1 MDEEGEEL
9 PAAVAALRQEIL
21 QQMMDQDG
29 EEEVP
34 PVVAAV
40 RQELLRQI
48 FQPEGLEFANAL
60 FAAFG
65 NENNVVENYVYSGG
79 RPPRNVGSVI
89 IDNSVREIPR
99 EAFASSQLTGVE
111 FGNMLDRIEQGAFE
125 FCALRGVTIP
135 SVRSVGVDAFYRCQ
149 QLEYAVFGV
158 DLEYVG
164 RRAFGNC
171 NSLRRITIPL
181 KDIIIDDGAFHC
193 DNLTT
198 VDLVGADD
206 LQKTISSLHMERW
219 TDEINQEINRINR
232 GLPGLED
239 WEKTSEIVEWSERV
253 RRKLNRHKREHQ
265 VVVKEAMTLLELALW
280 KAKLDEA
287 EGEEDGNGEAALEF
301 QPKKARIDVDSARK
315 ALRITS
321 GTNVIIKNV
330 LPFLKLV

>member
-1 MDEEGEEL
+1 MDEEREEVA
-9 PAAVAALRQEIL
+9 AAVI
-21 QQMMDQDG
+21 
-29 EEEVP
+29 
-34 PVVAAV
+34 AAV
-40 RQELLRQI
+40 RQELDDGAEVLARLQQI
-48 FQPEGLEFANAL
+48 LGGGEGFGNELLNAV
-60 FAAFG
+60 FG

-99 EAFASSQLTGVE
+99 GAFQSCFQLTEVD
-111 FGNMLDRIEQGAFE
+111 FGNMLDRIEQRAFE
-125 FCALRGVTIP
+125 SCALRGATMP
-135 SVRSVGVDAFYRCQ
+135 SVRSVGVDAFYRCEE
-149 QLEYAVFGV
+149 LEYAVFGV
-158 DLEYVG
+158 DLGYVG
-164 RRAFGNC
+164 RRAFNHC
-171 NSLRRITIPL
+171 TSLRRITIPL

-193 DNLTT
+193 DNLAT

-219 TDEINQEINRINR
+219 KNEINQEINRINR
-232 GLPGLED
+232 VLPGLED

>member
-1 MDEEGEEL
+1 MDEEREE
-9 PAAVAALRQEIL
+9 VAAA
-21 QQMMDQDG
+21 
-29 EEEVP
+29 
-34 PVVAAV
+34 VAAV
-40 RQELLRQI
+40 RQELDDGAEVLARLQQI
-48 FQPEGLEFANAL
+48 LGGGEGFGNELLNAV
-60 FAAFG
+60 FG

-79 RPPRNVGSVI
+79 TPPRNVGSVI

-99 EAFASSQLTGVE
+99 GAFQSRYQLTEVD
-111 FGNMLDRIEQGAFE
+111 FGNMLDTIEQRAFASCESLSGAT
-125 FCALRGVTIP
+125 LP

-164 RRAFGNC
+164 RLAFNDC
-171 NSLRRITIPL
+171 PSLRRITIPL
-181 KDIIIDDGAFHC
+181 KDIIIDGGAFHC

-232 GLPGLED
+232 VLPGLED

-287 EGEEDGNGEAALEF
+287 EEEEDVNGEAALEF

>member
-1 MDEEGEEL
+1 MNFL
-9 PAAVAALRQEIL
+9 TLS
-21 QQMMDQDG
+21 
-29 EEEVP
+29 
-34 PVVAAV
+34 
-40 RQELLRQI
+40 
-48 FQPEGLEFANAL
+48 LEMKIIMSWKIM
-60 FAAFG
+60 
-65 NENNVVENYVYSGG
+65 YSGG

-99 EAFASSQLTGVE
+99 GAFQSCYQLTGVV
-111 FGNMLDRIEQGAFE
+111 FGNMLDGIEQRAFQ
-125 FCALRGVTIP
+125 FCESLRGVTMP

-158 DLEYVG
+158 DLQYVG

-171 NSLRRITIPL
+171 PSLRRITIPL

-193 DNLTT
+193 DNLAT

-232 GLPGLED
+232 VLPGLED